1 MITVLLTLITS
12 ILNLFIIFS
21 MSLIAW
27 ILLTNS
33 KSNIAKGILL
43 GAIGTSLGIWVVQA
57 TLMITIP
64 APFPII
70 IEGSFNPIKQRQD
83 ILDILKEDYSFLI
96 LEEKCPYD

>member
-1 MITVLLTLITS
+1 
-12 ILNLFIIFS
+12 

-64 APFPII
+64 A
-70 IEGSFNPIKQRQD
+70 
-83 ILDILKEDYSFLI
+83 Y
-96 LEEKCPYD
+96 

>member
-27 ILLTNS
+27 ILLTDS

-64 APFPII
+64 A
-70 IEGSFNPIKQRQD
+70 
-83 ILDILKEDYSFLI
+83 Y
-96 LEEKCPYD
+96 

>member
-64 APFPII
+64 A
-70 IEGSFNPIKQRQD
+70 
-83 ILDILKEDYSFLI
+83 Y
-96 LEEKCPYD
+96 